1 MSDNSVAKSFFNI
14 GTILIVLAY
23 SNAMLSIIFQNAYG
37 LGILTGLMLALLGGI
52 LLLYPAIS
60 NYRRKVSVVLA
71 AVGIVLPILLTIY
84 AASTFTIGGAHALGT
99 GTSLQSIFSK

>member
-1 MSDNSVAKSFFNI
+1 MSGNSLSKSFFNI
-14 GTILIVLAY
+14 GTILIVVAY
-23 SNAMLSIIFQNAYG
+23 SNAVLSQIFQDTYG
-37 LGILTGLMLALLGGI
+37 VGFLTGMMLALLGGI